1 MGGQGIKVSKF
12 GYKKMIK
19 FDILATSRSISTR
32 LDLNMLIYSDRTVS
46 QLSIHALILIV
57 SLKVS
62 PREAF
67 KVEHWIHPEQRH
79 LVAKM

>member
-1 MGGQGIKVSKF
+1 
-12 GYKKMIK
+12 MIK
-19 FDILATSRSISTR
+19 FDILATIRSISTR
-32 LDLNMLIYSDRTVS
+32 LDLDVLINSDGTVS

-67 KVEHWIHPEQRH
+67 KVGPFRR
-79 LVAKM
+79 